1 MNGSASS
8 PLASALGPLASLD
21 ALFRLFLAGRHL
33 NRVAD
38 PALWAELER
47 HEANYTLLFSSLGY
61 TLRVDHRGFAWF
73 HTPSAS
79 APINR
84 ISRQLALLFMVIF
97 DTQANAGQTLQ
108 RFADWLVTRELLDTE
123 GLRELFDRAAG
134 LGFAQRDGAG
144 WRLLPAVYRYLDHFQ
159 ALAADERDT
168 TDAGFGPSSNAPDT
182 DTGEAP

>member
-1 MNGSASS
+1 M
-8 PLASALGPLASLD
+8 
-21 ALFRLFLAGRHL
+21 
-33 NRVAD
+33 AD

-47 HEANYTLLFSSLGY
+47 HEADYTLLFSSLGY

-108 RFADWLVTRELLDTE
+108 RFADWLVTRELLAETHKQHQDMLEAEGLDTE

-134 LGFAQRDGAG
+134 LGLRSVMAPAG
-144 WRLLPAVYRYLDHFQ
+144 GCCRRCIAIWTIFRHWPPTNATPQTPGSVRPTTRQ
-159 ALAADERDT
+159 AT
-168 TDAGFGPSSNAPDT
+168 TTTS
-182 DTGEAP
+182 

>member
-1 MNGSASS
+1 M
-8 PLASALGPLASLD
+8 
-21 ALFRLFLAGRHL
+21 
-33 NRVAD
+33 AD

-47 HEANYTLLFSSLGY
+47 HEADYTLLFSSLGY

-108 RFADWLVTRELLDTE
+108 RFADWLVTRELLAETHKQHQDMLEAEGLDAE